1 MALMDGDCSTNGI
14 EYLIEVTEWIA
25 SSYGSKAK
33 KATR

>member
-25 SSYGSKAK
+25 SSKHGKEEKA
-33 KATR
+33 R